1 MVDEVGIIG
10 YGVCIPLERVATET
24 IVRKREGRRKDIEEL
39 LSKIRN
45 GLLLQYKSIA
55 NSSEDT
61 TTLATEAAENAITM
75 SGIDPVKI
83 GSVAL
88 GTESKPYAV
97 GLAARHVA
105 SFSGVGENVFV
116 ADLEGAC
123 NAGMQAVNYVM
134 SQIKS
139 GIVDYGLAIGSDLSQ
154 APVKDALEY
163 SAGAGAAAFVLGK
176 KNILATIRDMAPYS
190 TLSLDFWRRD
200 EMLVPK
206 HHGRTTVE
214 VYTNAVIGAMEE
226 LLRRHPNMKISDFEH
241 ITFHQPSGYMPLK
254 VCKALAQPKIEVGCD
269 PNVRDRL
276 KISKE
281 DIEKKVKP
289 WLTVMETGNTYA
301 ASTPIAIA
309 TILDKGKPGEDIL
322 AVSYGSGA
330 YTIATWLKI
339 EKEINKKRKTALGV
353 QDYIRRKKV
362 IDFKTYATYLKER
375 TRREKTRLEYP
386 RIVGEIDPIGKK
398 SIEIIICSS
407 CNRVYYPVRNRC
419 LNFEC
424 AGNLDKIAFPI
435 KARLK
440 KLSPHHQKIFNCN
453 TLKKGKVFIVDAE
466 VDKLKPGIELEC
478 VTRRLDYEGSDGLII
493 YGPCYRPSFRKK

>member
-1 MVDEVGIIG
+1 MVDKVGIMG

-24 IVRKREGRRKDIEEL
+24 IVRKREGRRKDIDEL

-45 GLLLQYKSIA
+45 GLLLRYKSVA

-61 TTLATEAAENAITM
+61 TTIATEATENAIKM
-75 SGIDPVKI
+75 AGIDPLKI

-139 GIVDYGLAIGSDLSQ
+139 GIVDYGIAIGSDLSQ
-154 APVKDALEY
+154 APIKDALEY

-176 KNILATIRDMAPYS
+176 KNVVATIREMAPYS
-190 TLSLDFWRRD
+190 NLSLDFWRRD

-206 HHGRTTVE
+206 HHGRTTVQ
-214 VYTNAVIGAMEE
+214 VYMSAVIGAMEE
-226 LLRRHPNMKISDFEH
+226 LLRRHPQLKISDFEH

-276 KISKE
+276 KITKN
-281 DIEKKVKP
+281 DIETKVKP
-289 WLTVMETGNTYA
+289 WLTVLETGNTYA

-309 TILDKGKPGEDIL
+309 TILDKAKTGDDIL

-330 YTIATWLKI
+330 YTIATWLTV
-339 EKEINKKRKTALGV
+339 EKEINGKRKTVLGV
-353 QDYIRRKKV
+353 QDYIQRKKV
-362 IDFKTYATYLKER
+362 VDFKTYAAYLKER
-375 TRREKTRLEYP
+375 TKREKVRLEYP
-386 RIVGEIDPIGKK
+386 RIVGDIEPIGKK

-407 CNRVYYPVRNRC
+407 CNRVYYPVRSRC

-424 AGNLDKIAFPI
+424 TGNLDKIKLPV

-440 KLSPHHQKIFNCN
+440 EISHRQQRVFHSNI
-453 TLKKGKVFIVDAE
+453 LKKGKVFIVDSDVAE
-466 VDKLKPGIELEC
+466 LKPGIELEC
-478 VTRRLDYEGSDGLII
+478 VIRRLDYEGSDGLII
-493 YGPCYRPSFRKK
+493 Y